1 MRIKV
6 HHQHLTFSIP
16 KRLKKDFFCII
27 RYLTITFPVFTMFSV
42 TAFAETVLT
51 EADCG
56 KTIPLKSQ
64 EEVMVSLPSNPTTGY
79 GWAMVEEGKDAA
91 VVVVS
96 KEFRTS
102 ASPSGSVGAG
112 GVELFRLRL
121 LKAGRFTVTFVYRR
135 SWEKEREP
143 ERVFRIVL
151 EEQ

>member
-1 MRIKV
+1 MRCTV
-6 HHQHLTFSIP
+6 HHEPFMFSIL
-16 KRLKKDFFCII
+16 KRLKKNFLLII
-27 RYLTITFPVFTMFSV
+27 SYLTTIFLVPTLFSM

-56 KTIPLKSQ
+56 KTIQIKSQ
-64 EEVMVSLPSNPTTGY
+64 EEVMVSLASNPTTGY
-79 GWAMVEEGKDAA
+79 GWAMVEQGSDAA

-121 LKAGRFTVTFVYRR
+121 LKTGRFTVTFVYRR

>member
-1 MRIKV
+1 MNFLR
-6 HHQHLTFSIP
+6 
-16 KRLKKDFFCII
+16 II
-27 RYLTITFPVFTMFSV
+27 RYLSIIFLVFTLLSV

-79 GWAMVEEGKDAA
+79 GWVMVEQSTDAA
-91 VVVVS
+91 VSVVS

-102 ASPSGSVGAG
+102 ASPAGSVGAG
-112 GVELFRLRL
+112 GVEQFRLRL
-121 LKAGRFTVTFVYRR
+121 LKAGRFPVTFAYRR

-143 ERVFRIVL
+143 ERIFHIVL